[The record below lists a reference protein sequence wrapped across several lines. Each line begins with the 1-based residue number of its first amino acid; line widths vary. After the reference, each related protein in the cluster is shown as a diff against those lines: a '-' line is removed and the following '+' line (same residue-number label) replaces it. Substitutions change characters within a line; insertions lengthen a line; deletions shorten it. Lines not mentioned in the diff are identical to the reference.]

1 MDVKT
6 FVAETLVQ
14 IQEGVQLAID
24 RRMASVGNAG
34 AINPN
39 FKPLEDSA
47 EIVEKVQ
54 FDVAVTT
61 VDSSEGEVRGGL
73 KVWSLE
79 LGGKGNKASE
89 NSVVSRIQF
98 AVRILPPVT
107 QINRGEKKSDGE
119 FA

>member
-1 MDVKT
+1 MDLKS

-24 RRMASVGNAG
+24 RRMATAHNAG

-39 FKPLEDSA
+39 FEKLEDSA
-47 EIVEKVQ
+47 KIIEKVQ
-54 FDVAVTT
+54 FDVAVTA
-61 VDSSEGEVRGGL
+61 VDSSAGEIQGGL

-79 LGGKGNKASE
+79 LGGKGTKASE

-98 AVRILPPVT
+98 SVRILPPMT
-107 QINRGEKKSDGE
+107 QIHPGQKG
-119 FA
+119 